1 MGGGLVSVQGTGS
14 DGDQGQS
21 PGVIA
26 FLLKRVFA
34 HFRNKNMTKLCIL
47 LLMHL
52 TDIF

>member
-1 MGGGLVSVQGTGS
+1 MSVQGTGS

-34 HFRNKNMTKLCIL
+34 HFRNKEKYDKTL
-47 LLMHL
+47 HP
-52 TDIF
+52 TTYASH